1 MFMTT
6 MAIVLAAF
14 FGASLVS
21 ACFLFLSRNRLLK
34 KVRNLRAL
42 ACKDKRINEELNDNL
57 DNLIEANSFENVC
70 YILRYENNRVDVLR
84 QCLINGRVYH
94 TFIKAFNDEDMEFN
108 QLEAM
113 ELCEILNAK

>member
-21 ACFLFLSRNRLLK
+21 ACFLSWSRSRLFK
-34 KVRNLRAL
+34 KVRDLRTL
-42 ACKDKRINEELNDNL
+42 AYKDKRITEELNDDI
-57 DNLIEANSFENVC
+57 DNLVEANSCEDTC
-70 YILRYENNRVDVLR
+70 YILHYENKRVDVIR